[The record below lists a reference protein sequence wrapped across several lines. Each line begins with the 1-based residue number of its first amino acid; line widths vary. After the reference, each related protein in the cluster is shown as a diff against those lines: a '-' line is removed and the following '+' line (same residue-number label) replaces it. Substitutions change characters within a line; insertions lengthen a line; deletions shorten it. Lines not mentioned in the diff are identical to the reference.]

1 MRPLAL
7 IVPLAMASAL
17 AFPALAQAPRVIVTL
32 GSELAEKVEDLGQRD
47 VDRQMALLQTT
58 VERELARSG
67 TLDGA
72 EVNLV
77 VTELKPNRPTFQQ
90 AVDRPGLS
98 VIDSRSIGG
107 ATIEGEVITA
117 DGERRPVR
125 YSHYSTSIA
134 EVYSYS
140 TWFDAERAY
149 DRLAGRLASGRLVSR

>member
-7 IVPLAMASAL
+7 IVPLALATAL
-17 AFPALAQAPRVIVTL
+17 ALPALAQSPRVTVTVGGDL
-32 GSELAEKVEDLGQRD
+32 TEEVEGLGQRD
-47 VDRQMALLQTT
+47 VDRQLSLLQTT

-67 TLDGA
+67 TFDGA
-72 EVNLV
+72 QVNLV
-77 VTELKPNRPTFQQ
+77 VTDLKPNRPTFQQ

-107 ATIEGEVITA
+107 ATVEGEIITA
-117 DGERRPVR
+117 DGQRLPVR
-125 YSHYSTSIA
+125 YTHYSTSIA

-140 TWFDAERAY
+140 TWFDAEVAY